1 MPPDDPNPGK
11 PAVVSHGPMADELG
25 FHLRCAQLAAF
36 KHFAHAVGAV
46 EGITP
51 GLYGMLQAID
61 NNPGLSQSA
70 LAVAMDVNR
79 SSIVKVVDR
88 LEGKGLIVRDA
99 SPTDRRRYRL
109 HMTATGA
116 RALRR
121 IQDAVIRQ
129 DRVFSARLDDTER
142 ATLIAL
148 LTRLY
153 RPDSETPTARAGIGA
168 ES

>member
-1 MPPDDPNPGK
+1 
-11 PAVVSHGPMADELG
+11 
-25 FHLRCAQLAAF
+25 
-36 KHFAHAVGAV
+36 
-46 EGITP
+46 
-51 GLYGMLQAID
+51 
-61 NNPGLSQSA
+61 
-70 LAVAMDVNR
+70 MDVDR

>member
-1 MPPDDPNPGK
+1 MSVEVLIRGER
-11 PAVVSHGPMADELG
+11 AMVFRGPMADELG

-36 KHFAHAVGAV
+36 KHFARAVGAV

-70 LAVAMDVNR
+70 LAVAMAVDR

-88 LEGKGLIVRDA
+88 LEERGLIVRDT

-109 HMTATGA
+109 QLTATGA

-121 IQDAVIRQ
+121 IQDAVMRQ

-142 ATLIAL
+142 ATLIDL

-153 RPDSETPTARAGIGA
+153 QPDRETSTARAG
-168 ES
+168 